1 MKALDHIRI
10 LDLTQF
16 EAGPSS
22 TEILAFLGAEVIK
35 VEPPKR
41 GDQGRYLLTE
51 KPGVDA
57 PYFLLLNA
65 NKKSLTL
72 NLKSEKGQALFKQLV
87 PHFDVLVEN
96 YGPGA
101 IAELGLGYD
110 VLEKINPQLVY
121 AQVKGFGTYGPYAGY
136 KSFDMIA
143 QATGGAMSVTGTAD
157 TPPLKPGPTI
167 GDTGT
172 GIHCAVGILAA
183 LLQRDKTGRGQRIEV
198 SMQDAVVNLNR
209 IGMLA
214 HYMGAVP
221 APRNGNRAPSLAPTD
236 LYPCAPGGPNDY
248 VFLITTTPDMW
259 ESLFRTIGRPDVLTD
274 PRFADQRGRNKCFD
288 ELFEIIASWT
298 RQRSKFEVMRALGE
312 VGVPCGAVLDSGDIL
327 ANEHLKARG
336 MITTIQHPTRGAFTM
351 PGCAVQLS
359 DSPVE
364 VQPAPLLGQHN
375 SEVLGSVL
383 GLTTA
388 DLAALKEDGIV

>member
-1 MKALDHIRI
+1 MKALDHIKI

-16 EAGPSS
+16 EAGPSC
-22 TEILAFLGAEVIK
+22 TEILAFLGAEVVKI
-35 VEPPKR
+35 ESPK
-41 GDQGRYLLTE
+41 GGEQGRYLITE
-51 KPGVDA
+51 KPGLDS

-65 NKKSLTL
+65 NKKSVTL
-72 NLKSEKGQALFKQLV
+72 NLKSDKGKTLFKQLV

-101 IAELGLGYD
+101 VQELGLGYE
-110 VLEKINPQLVY
+110 VIKQLNPRLIY

-143 QATGGAMSVTGTAD
+143 QATGGAMSVTGTPD
-157 TPPLKPGPTI
+157 TEPLKPGPTI

-183 LLQRDKTGRGQRIEV
+183 LLQREKTGHGQRLEV

-209 IGMLA
+209 VAMLG
-214 HYMGAVP
+214 HYFGNIP
-221 APRNGNRAPSLAPTD
+221 APRAGNRVAALAPTD

-248 VFLITTTPDMW
+248 AFLITTTEEMW
-259 ESLFRTIGRPDVLTD
+259 KSLLTAIGRTDLLTD
-274 PRFADQRGRNKCFD
+274 PRFADQRSRNKHFD
-288 ELFEIIASWT
+288 DIFAAIAAWT
-298 RQRSKFEVMRALGE
+298 KQRDKFEVMRVLGE
-312 VGVPCGAVLDSGDIL
+312 AGVPCGAVLDSGDVL

-336 MITTIQHPTRGAFTM
+336 MITTVQHPTRGAFTM

-364 VQPAPLLGQHN
+364 VHPAPLLSQH
-375 SEVLGSVL
+375 SAEVLGTLL
-383 GLTTA
+383 GLA
-388 DLAALKEDGIV
+388 PRELAGLKEEGVI

>member
-110 VLEKINPQLVY
+110 VLERINPQLVY

-167 GDTGT
+167 GGYWHGDS
-172 GIHCAVGILAA
+172 L
-183 LLQRDKTGRGQRIEV
+183 RGWHSCSVIATRQNWSR
-198 SMQDAVVNLNR
+198 
-209 IGMLA
+209 
-214 HYMGAVP
+214 
-221 APRNGNRAPSLAPTD
+221 PTD
-236 LYPCAPGGPNDY
+236 RSVHAGC
-248 VFLITTTPDMW
+248 
-259 ESLFRTIGRPDVLTD
+259 R
-274 PRFADQRGRNKCFD
+274 
-288 ELFEIIASWT
+288 
-298 RQRSKFEVMRALGE
+298 RQ
-312 VGVPCGAVLDSGDIL
+312 P
-327 ANEHLKARG
+327 
-336 MITTIQHPTRGAFTM
+336 
-351 PGCAVQLS
+351 
-359 DSPVE
+359 
-364 VQPAPLLGQHN
+364 
-375 SEVLGSVL
+375 
-383 GLTTA
+383 
-388 DLAALKEDGIV
+388 

>member
-16 EAGPSS
+16 EAGPSC
-22 TEILAFLGAEVIK
+22 TELLAFLGADVVKI
-35 VEPPKR
+35 EPPKR
-41 GDQGRYLLTE
+41 GEQGRYLITE
-51 KPGVDA
+51 KPGVDS

-65 NKKSLTL
+65 NKKSVTL
-72 NLKSEKGQALFKQLV
+72 NLKSDEGKTLFKQLV
-87 PHFDVLVEN
+87 PHFDVMIEN

-101 IAELGLGYD
+101 VAELGLGY
-110 VLEKINPQLVY
+110 EAMQQINPRLIY

-143 QATGGAMSVTGTAD
+143 QATGGAMSVTGTPD

-183 LLQRDKTGRGQRIEV
+183 LLQREKTGRGQQIEV

-209 IGMLA
+209 IGMMS
-214 HYMGAVP
+214 HYYGAMP
-221 APRNGNRAPSLAPTD
+221 APRLGNRVPALAPTD

-248 VFLITTTPDMW
+248 AFVITSTGEMW
-259 ESLFRTIGRPDVLTD
+259 TNLMQAIGRADVLTD
-274 PRFADQRGRNKCFD
+274 PRFATQSERNKHFN
-288 ELFEIIASWT
+288 EIFEIIASWT
-298 RQRSKFEVMRALGE
+298 RRRDKFEVMRSLGE
-312 VGVPCGAVLDSGDIL
+312 VGVPCGAVLDSGDVL
-327 ANEHLKARG
+327 ANEQLKARG
-336 MITTIQHPTRGAFTM
+336 MITTIEHPTRGTFTM

-359 DSPVE
+359 DSPVQ

-375 SEVLGSVL
+375 AEVLGALL

-388 DLAALKEDGIV
+388 DLAALKETGVV

>member
-101 IAELGLGYD
+101 IAELGLGSD

-183 LLQRDKTGRGQRIEV
+183 LLQRDKTGRGQRVEV
-198 SMQDAVVNLNR
+198 SMQDAIVNLNR

-221 APRNGNRAPSLAPTD
+221 APRNGNRTPSLAPTD

-259 ESLFRTIGRPDVLTD
+259 ENLFRTIGRPDVLTD

-375 SEVLGSVL
+375 NEVLGSVL

>member
-1 MKALDHIRI
+1 MKALDHIKI

-16 EAGPSS
+16 EAGPSC
-22 TEILAFLGAEVIK
+22 TEILAFLGAEVVK
-35 VEPPKR
+35 VESPR
-41 GDQGRYLLTE
+41 GGDQGRYLITE
-51 KPGVDA
+51 KPGLDS

-65 NKKSLTL
+65 NKKSITL
-72 NLKSEKGQALFKQLV
+72 NLKSDKGKALFKQLV
-87 PHFDVLVEN
+87 SHFDVMVEN

-101 IAELGLGYD
+101 VEELGLGYE
-110 VLEKINPQLVY
+110 VIARINPRIVY

-143 QATGGAMSVTGTAD
+143 QATGGAMSVTGTHE

-183 LLQRDKTGRGQRIEV
+183 LLQREKTGKGQRLEV

-209 IGMLA
+209 VAMLA
-214 HYMGAVP
+214 HYLGSVP
-221 APRNGNRAPSLAPTD
+221 APRTGNRVAVLAPTD

-248 VFLITTTPDMW
+248 AYLITTTQEMW
-259 ESLFRTIGRPDVLTD
+259 ESLLSTIGRPELLTD
-274 PRFADQRGRNKCFD
+274 PRFADQRSRNAHFD
-288 ELFEIIASWT
+288 ELFQIIASWT

-312 VGVPCGAVLDSGDIL
+312 AGVPCGAVLDSGDIV
-327 ANEHLKARG
+327 ANEHLRARG
-336 MITTIQHPTRGAFTM
+336 MITTIEHPTRGTFTM
-351 PGCAVQLS
+351 LGCPVQLS

-364 VQPAPLLGQHN
+364 IQPAPLLGQHN
-375 SEVLGSVL
+375 TEVLGTLL
-383 GLTTA
+383 GLTKA
-388 DLAALKEDGIV
+388 DLAGLKADGII